1 MKIAKMFKTA
11 IQQALSMFV
20 VSRIFLLKLVFV
32 AICTIFTAVLFESIF
47 PNSCKSWIWFSGW
60 VQDLI
65 YVSIFNRR

>member
-1 MKIAKMFKTA
+1 MLKTLKLQMKRWLCKPF
-11 IQQALSMFV
+11 
-20 VSRIFLLKLVFV
+20 VSRSFLLKLVFV

-60 VQDLI
+60 VQALI